1 VSTSDSTPPAGPSP
15 SANEAS
21 RVTVEGTRPA
31 GMLAQEIGEQPA
43 ALERQLLDGRSS
55 ATAVAA
61 AIRSR
66 NPQCIVMA
74 ARGSSD
80 NAARYAQYLLG
91 AHNRLLVSLAT
102 PSLFTLYGAPPHL
115 AHAAVIGVSQSGRSP
130 DIVAVLDEAREQGAL
145 GIAVTNDT
153 SSPLARAASH
163 CLPLHAGPE
172 RSVAAT
178 KTYTTQLCALAM
190 LSAALEDRPSR
201 WSELARL
208 PELAHQTLLLNAE
221 LNAADERLSASER
234 LFVIGRGFNYATAFE
249 VALKIKETGYLVAE
263 PYSSADFR
271 HGPSAVVGRG
281 FPVVLIAPSGRALND
296 VAELTELCR
305 RRGAPVIAISD
316 ARAALGSADLQLPI
330 PTGVP
335 EWLSPL
341 LSVIPGQLF
350 AVSLARSRGLDPDNP
365 RGLSKV
371 TETR

>member
-1 VSTSDSTPPAGPSP
+1 
-15 SANEAS
+15 
-21 RVTVEGTRPA
+21 
-31 GMLAQEIGEQPA
+31 
-43 ALERQLLDGRSS
+43 
-55 ATAVAA
+55 
-61 AIRSR
+61 
-66 NPQCIVMA
+66 
-74 ARGSSD
+74 
-80 NAARYAQYLLG
+80 
-91 AHNRLLVSLAT
+91 
-102 PSLFTLYGAPPHL
+102 
-115 AHAAVIGVSQSGRSP
+115 
-130 DIVAVLDEAREQGAL
+130 
-145 GIAVTNDT
+145 
-153 SSPLARAASH
+153 
-163 CLPLHAGPE
+163 
-172 RSVAAT
+172 VAAT

-271 HGPSAVVGRG
+271 HGPSAVVSKG
-281 FPVVLIAPSGRALND
+281 FPVVLIAPTGRVLDD

-305 RRGAPVIAISD
+305 RRRAPIVAISD
-316 ARAALGSADLQLPI
+316 APAVLGGADLQLPI
-330 PTGVP
+330 PAGVP

-350 AVSLARSRGLDPDNP
+350 ALSLARARGLDPDNP